1 MGDLGL
7 GSWPMRR
14 ARISPDAP
22 AMQQADRS
30 YSYRELATR
39 VDALAAGL
47 AARGVRHG
55 DRIAY
60 LGPND
65 IAAFET
71 FFAAGRLGSVFVP
84 LNTRLTAPEI
94 SYLLGDSAAS
104 VLVYRP
110 EVSGLVAEA
119 LSAGLSLELLVAVD
133 RADGPGGLDYE
144 SLIAEPV
151 RELDGAQRSGR
162 GASVGLDDDALIL
175 YTSGTTGQP
184 KGAVL
189 THGNITFNTMNQLAH
204 TDVRSSDRVLC
215 SAPIFHVV
223 GLGQVTLPT
232 LFKGGTIVVAPKFDA
247 ATVLE
252 MVPKLGITAFAAVPT
267 MLQMMCDA
275 PSFAEEDL
283 GSLRYIVYG
292 GSSVLARVA
301 DAWIGR
307 GIDVVQGYGMT
318 EAAPGVLL
326 AVPEGVADHQ
336 VSPGVPH
343 FFTDVALLTA
353 DGSIIPPPGTGELLV
368 RGPNVFRGY
377 RNRPDDTAQAFA
389 DGWFRS
395 GDVVRLDPDGWG
407 YVVDR
412 VKDMII
418 SGGENIYP
426 AEVEAAIADLP
437 GVLDCA
443 VVGVPDSVW
452 GEVGFA
458 LVVGRPDITITVAD
472 VHDHLAGRL
481 ARFKVPKYVRQVT
494 DLPRNATGKVLKTR
508 LREMALGW
516 TEHA

>member
-1 MGDLGL
+1 
-7 GSWPMRR
+7 
-14 ARISPDAP
+14 
-22 AMQQADRS
+22 
-30 YSYRELATR
+30 

-47 AARGVRHG
+47 AGHG
-55 DRIAY
+55 LGRDDRIAY

-65 IAAFET
+65 VVAFET
-71 FFAAGRLGSVFVP
+71 FFAAGRLGAVFVP
-84 LNTRLTAPEI
+84 LNTRLSAPEI
-94 SYLLGDSAAS
+94 AYMLKDSAARA
-104 VLVYRP
+104 LVYCP
-110 EVSGLVAEA
+110 EVRDLVASS
-119 LSAGLSLELLVAVD
+119 LSAADSVGIVVAVD
-133 RADGPGGLDYE
+133 CADGPGDLDYE
-144 SLIAEPV
+144 SLLSESAGTTAAPLHGET
-151 RELDGAQRSGR
+151 
-162 GASVGLDDDALIL
+162 SVSLDDDALIL
-175 YTSGTTGQP
+175 YTSGTTGRP

-232 LFKGGTIVVAPKFDA
+232 LFKGGTVVVAPKFDA

-252 MVPKLGITAFAAVPT
+252 LVPQLEITAFAAVPT

-275 PSFAEEDL
+275 PSFAAADL
-283 GSLRYIVYG
+283 SPLRYVVYG
-292 GSSVLARVA
+292 GSPVLARVA
-301 DAWIGR
+301 DAWMRR

-326 AVPEGVADHQ
+326 AAPAGIAEHPL
-336 VSPGVPH
+336 SPGVPQ
-343 FFTDVALLTA
+343 FFTDVALRTI
-353 DGSIIPPPGTGELLV
+353 DGSVAAAEGTGELLV

-377 RNRPDDTAQAFA
+377 HNRPDETDQAFE

-395 GDVVRLDPDGWG
+395 GDIVRLDPDGWG

-426 AEVEAAIADLP
+426 AEVEAAIADLA

-443 VVGVPDSVW
+443 VVGVPDERW

-458 LVVGRPDITITVAD
+458 LVVAGPDVELTTAAVRS
-472 VHDHLAGRL
+472 HLEGRL
-481 ARFKVPKYVRQVT
+481 AGFKAPKHIRLVT
-494 DLPRNATGKVLKTR
+494 ELPRNATGKVLKTR
-508 LREMALGW
+508 LRELAIGW
-516 TEHA
+516 SKNA